1 MKKKIFSGVQ
11 PTGNLHLGNYLGA
24 IKNFVSLNND
34 DENECIFCVVDLHA
48 ITVSQDPAILRENI
62 RETVATFIASGID
75 PKKSIIFNQSR
86 VSAHSEAAWI
96 LSCIAR
102 MGWLNRMTQFKE
114 KAGKDKEKASV
125 GLYSYPILM
134 AADILLYDSTHVPV
148 GNDQKQHL
156 ELCRDIAQKFNNDY
170 RADNFFKVPEPLIQ
184 KEFSRIMSLK
194 DGSKKMSKSDL
205 SDLSRINLTDE
216 KDQILNKI
224 KKAKTD
230 SLAIPSTVKELDNRP
245 EARNLIGIYSSL
257 VNSTLENSI
266 QDFTGKNFSEFKDK
280 LSQIIIDKIGP
291 ISNEIKRLLKDKSY
305 LDKILDDGCK
315 KADSIASIKIKKIR
329 DIVGF

>member
-291 ISNEIKRLLKDKSY
+291 ISNEIKSLLKDKSY

-315 KADSIASIKIKKIR
+315 KADSKASIKIKKIH